1 MSETRIMWL
10 LFSDLY
16 LLKWLF
22 FEQCYLNNEFSCYQY
37 YHMIAYQNIDIV
49 TCESHIGRPEH
60 SAVGDIGFQKI
71 LKEIKLKPK
80 LFHRYIK

>member
-22 FEQCYLNNEFSCYQY
+22 FEQYYVNNEFSCYQY

-49 TCESHIGRPEH
+49 TCESHI
-60 SAVGDIGFQKI
+60 AVGDIGFQKI

>member
-22 FEQCYLNNEFSCYQY
+22 FEQYYLNNEFSCYQY

-49 TCESHIGRPEH
+49 TCESHNRAP
-60 SAVGDIGFQKI
+60 
-71 LKEIKLKPK
+71 
-80 LFHRYIK
+80 